1 MEQGFV
7 AAHAREKDYYP
18 LEWIQSFKY
27 HLRCQYVMDIFV
39 PPLKPAPETLMVVFH
54 GFPRPNFIVEK
65 SSRWARF
72 TRCGLHRPK
81 WLIDYWDKYKDI

>member
-27 HLRCQYVMDIFV
+27 HLRRQYVMDIFV
-39 PPLKPAPETLMVVFH
+39 PPLKPAPETLMVAFH
-54 GFPRPNFIVEK
+54 GFPRPNFIVDEIK
-65 SSRWARF
+65 PLGRGSHAAGCTDRS
-72 TRCGLHRPK
+72 G
-81 WLIDYWDKYKDI
+81 